1 MINFIRLTY
10 PDGNSFNLSME
21 RICSIS
27 PVQQGEEGKSV
38 IFLDDPERSQIN
50 VIQTVDEILAQI
62 RGERNLPVITGED
75 DVESFRRRM
84 KW

>member
-1 MINFIRLTY
+1 MMNFIRLTY
-10 PDGNSFNLSME
+10 PDGNSFDLSTD
-21 RICSIS
+21 RIYSIG

-38 IFLDDPERSQIN
+38 IVLDAPERSQIN
-50 VIQTVDEILAQI
+50 VIQTVDEILAQF
-62 RGERNLPVITGED
+62 RGERNLHVITGED